1 MDKIE
6 LKKLACEKLKDA
18 RKLID
23 EAEKLAIEGQFA
35 LDFGDV
41 GSFMPS
47 SYKDKETWMEKAREE
62 VKTKG
67 IYVSYKSDS
76 NGVYR
81 TIYKPISECSNDEI
95 EEEIVRIA
103 ENMASDYD
111 EEDRD
116 YDCFWTPST
125 C

>member
-6 LKKLACEKLKDA
+6 LEKLAKQKLKDA

-23 EAEKLAIEGQFA
+23 EAEKLAIKGQFM
-35 LDFGDV
+35 LEFGDV

-47 SYKDKETWMEKAREE
+47 SYKDEETWMEKARKE
-62 VKTKG
+62 VKTNG
-67 IYVSYKSDS
+67 IYVSYKPGP
-76 NGVYR
+76 NGVYE

-103 ENMASDYD
+103 ENMASAYD